1 MEFGEFEEADDVWVD
16 SVARADDVGDGD
28 DAGDDD
34 GDDAGD
40 ERAGTDVAGTD
51 VAGTSGPYPSLPHTQ
66 GIDEVHT
73 VSVSAARYEEMV
85 RDELG
90 AVGDSGGFGSSFA
103 ELEGRYPEF
112 LAPPGLRWPGASA

>member
-1 MEFGEFEEADDVWVD
+1 MEFGGFEEADDVWVD

-40 ERAGTDVAGTD
+40 ERAGTD

-90 AVGDSGGFGSSFA
+90 AVGAVS
-103 ELEGRYPEF
+103 YTH
-112 LAPPGLRWPGASA
+112 LRAHET